1 MKKNKLKLMDK
12 PLLIMIVL
20 YSIIGVFAILS
31 ASSVT
36 AVITYNVN
44 PYYFFIK
51 QILIVIGSFIAGF
64 LVILKVPTKK
74 YRKLLPWILGA
85 VLFLLVYVL
94 LRGKI
99 VNSAKS
105 WINLGFIKFQPSE
118 LAKISVI
125 LLFGVFY
132 GEIDKMLDI
141 KYSFLIPVIY
151 SVIVFALIF
160 LQPDL
165 GTGLIVAF
173 IAMLVFFAVP
183 FQNNKMIKYLK
194 VLAGAG
200 LVSAIVFVSSG
211 VGGKLLNEMQSSRL
225 TFKAPCTRYLEET
238 GYQVCNGFIS
248 IHNGGLFGKGI
259 GKSTQKY
266 LYLPESHTDFI
277 FPIIVEETGLIGG
290 LVIIAG
296 FVFILYRILLIAKN
310 ASNLRNSI
318 IAYGCG
324 IYLLVHLLINFCGIL
339 ALIPMTGTPV
349 PFLSYGGTFTLT
361 LISVMMVVLRI
372 SIENK
377 LDNDKRELKS
387 I

>member
-238 GYQVCNGFIS
+238 GYQVCNGFIA

>member
-173 IAMLVFFAVP
+173 IAILVFFAVP

-225 TFKAPCTRYLEET
+225 TFKAPCTRYL
-238 GYQVCNGFIS
+238 
-248 IHNGGLFGKGI
+248 
-259 GKSTQKY
+259 
-266 LYLPESHTDFI
+266 
-277 FPIIVEETGLIGG
+277 
-290 LVIIAG
+290 
-296 FVFILYRILLIAKN
+296 
-310 ASNLRNSI
+310 
-318 IAYGCG
+318 
-324 IYLLVHLLINFCGIL
+324 
-339 ALIPMTGTPV
+339 
-349 PFLSYGGTFTLT
+349 
-361 LISVMMVVLRI
+361 
-372 SIENK
+372 
-377 LDNDKRELKS
+377 
-387 I
+387 

>member
-173 IAMLVFFAVP
+173 IAILVFFAVP

-238 GYQVCNGFIS
+238 GYQVCNGFIA

>member
-1 MKKNKLKLMDK
+1 MKKSKMKLIDK
-12 PLLIMIVL
+12 PLLIMIIL

-51 QILIVIGSFIAGF
+51 QILILALSFIVGAVILHIPTSNYKKLLPFIAGI
-64 LVILKVPTKK
+64 VIV
-74 YRKLLPWILGA
+74 
-85 VLFLLVYVL
+85 LLVYVL

-99 VNSAKS
+99 VNSARS

-118 LAKISVI
+118 VAKLAVI
-125 LLFGVFY
+125 ILFGVYY
-132 GEIDKMLDI
+132 GDIEKILKI
-141 KYSFLIPVIY
+141 KYSFALPIIYALIA
-151 SVIVFALIF
+151 FGLIF

-165 GTGLIVAF
+165 GTALILAF
-173 IAMLVFFAVP
+173 ISILVFFAVP
-183 FQNNKMIKYLK
+183 FQNNKTVNYLK
-194 VLAGAG
+194 IFAGAF

-211 VGGKLLNEMQSSRL
+211 VGTKLLNDMQTSRL

-238 GYQVCNGFIS
+238 GYQVCNGFIAF
-248 IHNGGLFGKGI
+248 HNGGLFGKGI

-277 FPIIVEETGLIGG
+277 FPIIVEEIGLIGG
-290 LVIIAG
+290 IAIILG
-296 FVFILYRILLIAKN
+296 FLFILYRILLIAKN
-310 ASNLRNSI
+310 ATNLRNSI
-318 IAYGCG
+318 IAYGCAS
-324 IYLLVHLLINFCGIL
+324 YLLVHLLINFAGIL

-349 PFLSYGGTFTLT
+349 PFLSYGGTFTLS
-361 LISVMMVVLRI
+361 LISAMMLVLRI
-372 SIENK
+372 SIENNQDK
-377 LDNDKRELKS
+377 EKRELKS